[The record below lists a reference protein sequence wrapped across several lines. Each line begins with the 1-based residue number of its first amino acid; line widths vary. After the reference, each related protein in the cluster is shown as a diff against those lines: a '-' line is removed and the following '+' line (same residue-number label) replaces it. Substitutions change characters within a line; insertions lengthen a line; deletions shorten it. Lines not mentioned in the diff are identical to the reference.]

1 MNNAVVPNQGK
12 KNIIVGNQS
21 SLLPADPDAFNKLGE
36 GIRAS
41 FPILSIDGKAWTARY
56 EGREQI
62 LSDNRGNPIPEIE
75 VVILEAPGHT
85 SKLFYN
91 QPYVPK
97 SGLLPACYSSNGIA
111 PDKSVPVP
119 VSPTCGACPNNELG
133 SRIYNG
139 KRLKAC
145 ADQKRLVV
153 VPAADILNEVWGGPM
168 LLRVPGGSLKSLK
181 LYSEDLA
188 HARLYFYG
196 CTTMMRFAPGVSHQK
211 LLFEYGRPLQD
222 DEIRNVL
229 TLRSSN
235 AIRRI
240 LTEEPAAM
248 DPEAGGSVA
257 SEEQEGETA
266 QPEVTHPE
274 TVQSTVVTPQ
284 AQTTAHSGFAPPPP
298 SPHAPQRPQVVA
310 TGIPPQPARGIPATP
325 EKAAQPPSQPQQPGA
340 RAVGQGTTGAFG
352 QPPAG
357 AAVPASVP
365 QATAKTVPI
374 IRNTGVDS
382 EMGAALSKPAA
393 PPPSVRQVV
402 PPPAPVDAEAQASS
416 EEMGVGL
423 PAEIQNIFGNLM
435 GKK

>member
-1 MNNAVVPNQGK
+1 VSNAVVPNAGK

-21 SLLPADPDAFNKLGE
+21 SLLPADPDALNALGA

-62 LSDNRGNPIPEIE
+62 LADNRGNPIPEIE

-85 SKLFYN
+85 SKLYYDN
-91 QPYVPK
+91 AKGPYVPK
-97 SGLLPACYSSNGIA
+97 SGRPPDCYSSDGVL

-119 VSPTCGACPNNELG
+119 VSPTCGACPKNELG

-168 LLRVPGGSLKSLK
+168 LLRVPGGSLKSLR

-188 HARLYFYG
+188 QAKLYFYG
-196 CTTMMRFAPGVSHQK
+196 CTTIMRFEPGVSHQK

-222 DEIRNVL
+222 DEIRSVL
-229 TLRSSN
+229 TLRSSGV
-235 AIRRI
+235 IRRI
-240 LTEEPAAM
+240 LTEEPAAN
-248 DPEAGGSVA
+248 DPEAVGGSV
-257 SEEQEGETA
+257 EESGGEEVQQTPPPPA
-266 QPEVTHPE
+266 QPREVQPIP
-274 TVQSTVVTPQ
+274 VQSTVVQ
-284 AQTTAHSGFAPPPP
+284 GGFGSPPPP
-298 SPHAPQRPQVVA
+298 SPYAPQKPA
-310 TGIPPQPARGIPATP
+310 GGIPPQPARGIPATP
-325 EKAAQPPSQPQQPGA
+325 TKAAQTPSQPQQPGA
-340 RAVGQGTTGAFG
+340 RAVGTGFG
-352 QPPAG
+352 QSPP
-357 AAVPASVP
+357 VKPSTI
-365 QATAKTVPI
+365 QATAKAVPI

-382 EMGAALSKPAA
+382 EIGVAINTPAA
-393 PPPSVRQVV
+393 PPPSVRQMV
-402 PPPAPVDAEAQASS
+402 PPPAPNDMEAQASQ
-416 EEMGVGL
+416 EEVGVGL
-423 PAEIQNIFGNLM
+423 PAEIQNIFGSLM